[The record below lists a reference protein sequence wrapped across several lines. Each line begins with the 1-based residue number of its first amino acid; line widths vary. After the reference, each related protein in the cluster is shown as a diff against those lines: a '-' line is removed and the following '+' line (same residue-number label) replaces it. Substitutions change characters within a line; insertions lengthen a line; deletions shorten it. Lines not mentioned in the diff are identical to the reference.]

1 MLGPRLKYRYD
12 HYTWPEMKEVIA
24 RQPVCIIPIGSV
36 EDHGRHLPLDV
47 DNFLIGSICE
57 EVARRIPD
65 EVLLLPVDPV
75 RLRRSPHELPGTITV
90 KPEHL
95 EAFVLDIT
103 LSLAH
108 HGFQKIL
115 IADGHGSN
123 MPILD
128 LVARKTII
136 QSDALCATFL
146 WPALIAELLQKTRES
161 EYPGGMSHACELET
175 SVYLHLNEAAVQME
189 KAEKEIG
196 FHKSKYYWHDLA
208 GGPPVRMVEW
218 WSRISQSGTIGDP
231 TLATAREGKALVR
244 GNRRGL
250 HRVRSRVPGLRDPA
264 QARPPL
270 KAVQG

>member
-1 MLGPRLKYRYD
+1 MDGPKLKYRYD
-12 HYTWPEMKEVIA
+12 HYTWPEMKAVIA
-24 RQPVCIIPIGSV
+24 RQPVCLLPIGSV

-47 DNFLIGSICE
+47 DNFLIGSMCE
-57 EVARRIPD
+57 EVARSIPD
-65 EVLLLPVDPV
+65 EVLLLPAIPFGFEDHHM
-75 RLRRSPHELPGTITV
+75 SFPGTITV

-123 MPILD
+123 LPILD

-146 WPALIAELLQKTRES
+146 WPALIAENLRKTRES
-161 EYPGGMSHACELET
+161 EYPDGMSHACELET
-175 SVYLHLNEAAVQME
+175 SVYLHLNEAAVQMDQ
-189 KAEKEIG
+189 AVKEIG

-208 GGPPVRMVEW
+208 GGPPVRMVDW
-218 WSRISQSGTIGDP
+218 WSRISRSGTIGDP
-231 TLATAREGKALVR
+231 TLATREKGKLWFEATVAAMIEFVR
-244 GNRRGL
+244 EFRAFEVRPKLDL
-250 HRVRSRVPGLRDPA
+250 H
-264 QARPPL
+264 
-270 KAVQG
+270 